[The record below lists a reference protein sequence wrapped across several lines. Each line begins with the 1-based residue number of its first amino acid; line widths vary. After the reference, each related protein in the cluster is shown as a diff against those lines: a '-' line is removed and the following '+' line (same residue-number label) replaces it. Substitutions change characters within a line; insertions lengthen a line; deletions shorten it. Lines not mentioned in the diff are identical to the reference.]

1 MKIEMKSKITE
12 FIRWG
17 VYYILDGI
25 SVVWN
30 LTAKV
35 FGNEPQADLG
45 LSRLVYLESRRV
57 EREMQGR
64 ESTKLTKQ
72 KEAEDKM
79 RLAKEDLESYGQDI
93 SQQQ

>member
-1 MKIEMKSKITE
+1 M
-12 FIRWG
+12 
-17 VYYILDGI
+17 LDGI

-30 LTAKV
+30 LTCML
-35 FGNEPQADLG
+35 FGKESQTDLG
-45 LSRLVYLESRRV
+45 LSWLVYLESRRV

>member
-1 MKIEMKSKITE
+1 M
-12 FIRWG
+12 
-17 VYYILDGI
+17 LDGI

-30 LTAKV
+30 LTCML
-35 FGNEPQADLG
+35 FGKELQTDLG
-45 LSRLVYLESRRV
+45 LSWLVYLESRRV